1 MSLDAALQ
9 TFLAESRD
17 QLQQMEYDLLQ
28 LESSPEDDELLNA
41 LFRSVHTVKGA
52 AGIFGLETVVS
63 FTHVVEN
70 LLDKLRQREI
80 QLAPKLAAL
89 LLKCRDHIL
98 ELVELTPDSDAA
110 LSAAQLA
117 RGQQLLQEL
126 TDFLPDQSKQL
137 AAQAPEA
144 EPVEVLG
151 GGPVDN
157 DTWHISLRF
166 GQDVLRHGMDPIAF
180 IRYLGSLGELVHV
193 ETVADHLPAV
203 ESYDPE
209 ACYLGFEISFR
220 GDVDKKTIEDVFE
233 FVRDDCD
240 LRILPPGS
248 QLSAYMQ
255 LISELP
261 EDDSRLGELLMACGA
276 LTEHELERGL
286 ALQAEM
292 AEAPPRLGEALL
304 QQGAVAPELVDA
316 ALDKQRQSQE
326 SRALASQY
334 IRVQA
339 DKLDQLIN
347 LVGELVIASAS
358 TTLTASASGDAATM
372 ESAAEITR
380 LVEEIRDSSLQ
391 LRMVPIGETFQ
402 RFGRVVRDTAAE
414 LDKDIELQIQGA
426 ETELDKTVVE
436 KIADPLTHLVR
447 NAVDHGIESAQ
458 ARLAV
463 GKPAQGKVSL
473 TAYHDSGSIV
483 IEVADDGAGLDSAAI
498 LAKAIERGLVRPEQE
513 LTAQE
518 TFNLI
523 FEPGF
528 STAAQVTNLSG
539 RGVGMDVVRRSIEA
553 LRGTVAV
560 ESSLGVGSTFRIRLP
575 LTLAIIDGFL
585 VRAGS
590 ENYVVPLEAVVECI
604 ELSGAQLAEA
614 QEGNFIN
621 LRGEVLPF
629 VRLREHFRIQGAAGR
644 RENVIVV
651 RYAGQKAGLLVDE
664 LLGENQTVIKPMSS
678 LFRHIKGISG
688 STILGNGRVALILD
702 IPNLIQRLCQ
712 HEGDGRIVA

>member
-9 TFLAESRD
+9 TFLIESRD
-17 QLQQMEYDLLQ
+17 LLQQMEYDLLQ
-28 LESSPEDDELLNA
+28 LENDPQDPELLNA

-52 AGIFGLETVVS
+52 SGIFGLEPVVN
-63 FTHVVEN
+63 FTHVVES
-70 LLDKLRQREI
+70 LLDKLRQQQV
-80 QLAPKLAAL
+80 QLSSDLAAL

-98 ELVELTPDSDAA
+98 DLVELTPASSDELSPGQQAIGSQLLESLERYLPA
-110 LSAAQLA
+110 LSDVVAVN
-117 RGQQLLQEL
+117 
-126 TDFLPDQSKQL
+126 DP
-137 AAQAPEA
+137 
-144 EPVEVLG
+144 EPVEAFG
-151 GGPVDN
+151 GGPVDS

-166 GQDVLRHGMDPIAF
+166 NRDVLQHGMDPIAF
-180 IRYLGSLGELVHV
+180 IRYLGSLGELIHV
-193 ETVADHLPAV
+193 ETVADGLPKVA
-203 ESYDPE
+203 EYDPE
-209 ACYLGFEISFR
+209 ACYLGFEIAFR
-220 GDVDKKTIEDVFE
+220 GEVDKKTIEDVFE
-233 FVRDDCD
+233 FVRDDCE
-240 LRILPPGS
+240 LRILPPRS
-248 QLSAYMQ
+248 QLGAFMR
-255 LISELP
+255 LIGELP

-276 LTEHELERGL
+276 LTRHELERGL
-286 ALQAEM
+286 ALQAEQ
-292 AEAPPRLGEALL
+292 AEAPPRLGEALVG
-304 QQGAVAPELVDA
+304 QGAVQAELVEA
-316 ALDKQRQSQE
+316 ALHKQRQSQDNK
-326 SRALASQY
+326 AHASQY

-358 TTLTASASGDAATM
+358 TALTASASGDAATV
-372 ESAAEITR
+372 ESVTEIAR
-380 LVEEIRDSSLQ
+380 LVEEIRDNSLQ

-402 RFGRVVRDTAAE
+402 RFSRIVRDTAAE
-414 LDKDIELQIQGA
+414 LGKGIELVISGA
-426 ETELDKTVVE
+426 DTELDKTVVE
-436 KIADPLTHLVR
+436 KIADPLIHLVR

-458 ARLAV
+458 TRLAY
-463 GKPAQGKVSL
+463 GKTAQGQVCL
-473 TAYHDSGSIV
+473 NAYHDSGSIV
-483 IEVADDGAGLDSAAI
+483 IEVVDDGGGLDGQAI

-518 TFNLI
+518 IFNLI

-553 LRGTVAV
+553 LRGTVDV
-560 ESSLGVGSTFRIRLP
+560 ESSLGAGSTFRIRLP

-590 ENYVVPLEAVVECI
+590 EDYVVPLEAVVECI
-604 ELSGAQLAEA
+604 ELSGAQLAESR
-614 QEGNFIN
+614 EGNYIN

-629 VRLREHFRIQGAAGR
+629 VRLREYFGIPGAGGR

-664 LLGENQTVIKPMSS
+664 LLGEHQTVIKPMGS

-712 HEGDGRIVA
+712 QEGDIRTVA